1 MSSKIMYNQMASQS
15 AKDRAVKEVVE
26 LNVLFDMA
34 LTNKRKYP
42 AKELDAFVQSLCSN
56 IELT

>member
-1 MSSKIMYNQMASQS
+1 MYNQMASQS

-42 AKELDAFVQSLCSN
+42 AKELDAFVQSLCSH